1 MEVSLLELFARG
13 IPEGALFILASYIFS
28 RKKINAKRVLASI
41 LLFAFS
47 GYLIRKLPVQPGVN
61 SILSIFMLVAI
72 NNNVNKIE
80 MIKSI
85 KVSVIIFILQFLCEA
100 INVFMLQYL
109 FKIDLNYIFSNSYLK
124 ILYGIPSLLIA
135 TLGVGTYHFIL
146 NRKKEL

>member
-28 RKKINAKRVLASI
+28 RKKFNAKRVLISI

-100 INVFMLQYL
+100 INVFILQYL
-109 FKIDLNYIFSNSYLK
+109 FRIDLNYIFRNSYLK
-124 ILYGIPSLLIA
+124 TVYGIPSLFIA
-135 TLGVGTYHFIL
+135 AVFVGVYYYVL
-146 NRKKEL
+146 SRKKEG